1 MFCLCKKV
9 FVLKNKLKS
18 LFQKVFRRP
27 QVRFELGC
35 SSLKFSTEI
44 KVFVTVWYDTTN
56 GLLQSSLLRLP
67 REPLALLYFES
78 MYVLTMNTKK
88 AKDCRQQGW
97 TVLVRFVDLFDSKP
111 KKLVDTGINE
121 WIDRT
126 FERHY
131 SNSFRDFQ
139 KNHNFQ

>member
-1 MFCLCKKV
+1 
-9 FVLKNKLKS
+9 
-18 LFQKVFRRP
+18 
-27 QVRFELGC
+27 
-35 SSLKFSTEI
+35 
-44 KVFVTVWYDTTN
+44 
-56 GLLQSSLLRLP
+56 
-67 REPLALLYFES
+67 

-121 WIDRT
+121 WFDRT

-131 SNSFRDFQ
+131 SNFIHYLKKKS
-139 KNHNFQ
+139 